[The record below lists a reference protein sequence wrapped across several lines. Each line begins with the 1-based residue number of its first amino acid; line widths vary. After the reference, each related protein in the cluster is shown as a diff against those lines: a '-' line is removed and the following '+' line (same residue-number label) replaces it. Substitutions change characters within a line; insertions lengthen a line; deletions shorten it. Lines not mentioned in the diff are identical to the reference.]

1 MTPSELDVYMQGT
14 WLREAKQLS
23 KVRKLQHT
31 LIKMLGSPEAT
42 RTIKEEDLYRLI
54 TDIPAKPIRKRKST
68 KPEITKADIEI
79 IRKKYNLR

>member
-1 MTPSELDVYMQGT
+1 MTPSEFDVYMQGV
-14 WLREAKQLS
+14 WLRDTKHLGR
-23 KVRKLQHT
+23 VRKIQHT

-54 TDIPAKPIRKRKST
+54 TDIPDRPVRKRKVS
-68 KPEITKADIEI
+68 KPEITKADIEL